1 LELTLLSPRE
11 TGQNP
16 IGGLFMTIRKLLLT
30 LSIILSCGL
39 IVGGIVS
46 AQEAPKA
53 PDAAKSPKAPKAE
66 WTFDDNAFDFDF
78 DFDFDTDVWA
88 PQADRNFTLFFQG
101 GTFLGVHAE
110 DVSKENMASY
120 GMREVRGVGVTEVVK
135 DSPAEKAG
143 LRKGDVIVGFNG
155 EAVTS
160 TRKLNRLV
168 NESSPDQN
176 VRLTIARGGSEQEVS
191 ATLTKRDAFNKVW
204 NEKTRDE
211 MRQKIEKMRKDMP
224 AKIRSGDGTWTI
236 NMGSYR
242 RIGIG
247 TQTLT
252 KQLADYFG
260 VSEGILVTSVVE
272 NSAAAKAGLKAGD
285 VITAV
290 DGEKVDSP
298 GDITR
303 AINKKDDG
311 PITLTVV
318 RDRSSRSVTVTPEK
332 PPAGSGDIR
341 TIVVPRIEIPTIPA
355 ITVTTPR
362 IVVPSTPDINITV
375 PRQPVRIARPRV
387 VII

>member
-1 LELTLLSPRE
+1 
-11 TGQNP
+11 
-16 IGGLFMTIRKLLLT
+16 MTIRKLLLT
-30 LSIILSCGL
+30 LSITLICGL
-39 IVGGIVS
+39 IIGGIVS

-53 PDAAKSPKAPKAE
+53 PQAPKSPKAPKAE
-66 WTFDDNAFDFDF
+66 WTFDDDAFDFDF
-78 DFDFDTDVWA
+78 DFDFDSDMWA

-191 ATLTKRDAFNKVW
+191 ATLGKRDAFNKVW
-204 NEKTRDE
+204 NEKTRQE
-211 MRQKIEKMRKDMP
+211 MREKIEKMRKDMP
-224 AKIRSGDGTWTI
+224 KIKSGDGTWTI
-236 NMGSYR
+236 NVGGYR
-242 RIGIG
+242 RLGISS
-247 TQTLT
+247 QTLT

-290 DGEKVDSP
+290 DGEKVDSA

-303 AINKKDDG
+303 AISKKEDG
-311 PITLTVV
+311 PVTLTVV

-332 PPAGSGDIR
+332 LPAGSGDIR
-341 TIVVPRIEIPTIPA
+341 TITIPRIEIPTIPA
-355 ITVTTPR
+355 ITVTTPQ
-362 IVVPSTPDINITV
+362 IVIPSTPDINITV
-375 PRQPVRIARPRV
+375 PRQPARIVRSRV

>member
-1 LELTLLSPRE
+1 
-11 TGQNP
+11 
-16 IGGLFMTIRKLLLT
+16 MTIRKLLLT

-39 IVGGIVS
+39 IIGGIVS

-53 PDAAKSPKAPKAE
+53 PEAAKAPRAE
-66 WTFDDNAFDFDF
+66 WSFDDDAFDFDV
-78 DFDFDTDVWA
+78 DFDFDSDMWA

-120 GMREVRGVGVTEVVK
+120 GMREVRGVGVTEIVK

-168 NESSPDQN
+168 SESSPDQN

-191 ATLTKRDAFNKVW
+191 ATLGKRDAFNKVW
-204 NEKTRDE
+204 NEKARTE
-211 MRQKIEKMRKDMP
+211 MREKIEKMRKDMP
-224 AKIRSGDGTWTI
+224 AKIKSGDGTWTI
-236 NMGSYR
+236 NMGGSYR
-242 RIGIG
+242 RIGIA
-247 TQTLT
+247 TQTLG

-260 VSEGILVTSVVE
+260 VSDGILVTAVTE
-272 NSAAAKAGLKAGD
+272 NSPAARAGIKAGD

-298 GDITR
+298 GDISR
-303 AINKKDDG
+303 AINKKEDG
-311 PITLTVV
+311 PVTLTVV

-332 PPAGSGDIR
+332 PPAGSGADIR
-341 TIVVPRIEIPTIPA
+341 TITIPRIEIPTIPA

-375 PRQPVRIARPRV
+375 PRQPVRIVRPRI

>member
-1 LELTLLSPRE
+1 LELTLPTPRE

-16 IGGLFMTIRKLLLT
+16 IGGLFMTIRNLLLT

-53 PDAAKSPKAPKAE
+53 PPAAKSPKAPKAE
-66 WTFDDNAFDFDF
+66 WTFDDDAFDFDF
-78 DFDFDTDVWA
+78 DFDLGSDMWA
-88 PQADRNFTLFFQG
+88 PQADRNFTMFFQG

-120 GMREVRGVGVTEVVK
+120 GMREVRGVGITEVVK

-176 VRLTIARGGSEQEVS
+176 VRLTIERGGSQQEVS
-191 ATLTKRDAFNKVW
+191 ATLTKRDAFNRVW
-204 NEKTRDE
+204 NEKTRQE
-211 MRQKIEKMRKDMP
+211 MREKMEKMRKDFP
-224 AKIRSGDGTWTI
+224 KIKSGDGTFTI
-236 NMGSYR
+236 NMGGANR
-242 RIGIG
+242 RIGIS

-285 VITAV
+285 VITAI
-290 DGEKVDSP
+290 DGEKVDSA
-298 GDITR
+298 GDISR
-303 AINKKDDG
+303 AISKKEDG
-311 PITLTVV
+311 PVTLTVV
-318 RDRSSRSVTVTPEK
+318 RDRSSRSITVTPEK
-332 PPAGSGDIR
+332 LSGDIR

-355 ITVTTPR
+355 ITVTTPQ

-375 PRQPVRIARPRV
+375 PRTPRIARQRV

>member
-1 LELTLLSPRE
+1 
-11 TGQNP
+11 
-16 IGGLFMTIRKLLLT
+16 MTIRKLLLT

-39 IVGGIVS
+39 IIGGIVS
-46 AQEAPKA
+46 AQEKPKAPEAPKA
-53 PDAAKSPKAPKAE
+53 PKEPTTAWA
-66 WTFDDNAFDFDF
+66 FDDDAFDFDF
-78 DFDFDTDVWA
+78 DFDINPQVWA

-204 NEKTRDE
+204 NEKARTE
-211 MRQKIEKMRKDMP
+211 MREKIEKMRKDMP
-224 AKIRSGDGTWTI
+224 KIKSGDGTWII
-236 NMGSYR
+236 NTGSYR
-242 RIGIG
+242 RLGISS
-247 TQTLT
+247 QTLT

-285 VITAV
+285 VITAI
-290 DGEKVDSP
+290 DGEKVDSA
-298 GDITR
+298 GDISR
-303 AINKKDDG
+303 AINKKEDG
-311 PITLTVV
+311 PVTLTVV
-318 RDRSSRSVTVTPEK
+318 RDRSSRSITVTPEK
-332 PPAGSGDIR
+332 PPAGSGADLR
-341 TIVVPRIEIPTIPA
+341 TITIPRIEIPTIPA

-362 IVVPSTPDINITV
+362 IVIPSTPDINITV
-375 PRQPVRIARPRV
+375 PRTPRIARSRV

>member
-1 LELTLLSPRE
+1 LELALHPPRE

-30 LSIILSCGL
+30 LSITLSCGL
-39 IVGGIVS
+39 IIGGIVS
-46 AQEAPKA
+46 AQEAPKT
-53 PDAAKSPKAPKAE
+53 PEAAKSPKAPKAE
-66 WTFDDNAFDFDF
+66 WTFDDNAFDF

-168 NESSPDQN
+168 NESSPDQD
-176 VRLTIARGGSEQEVS
+176 VRLTIARGGAEQEVS
-191 ATLTKRDAFNKVW
+191 ATLTKRDNFNKVW
-204 NEKTRDE
+204 NEKAREE
-211 MRQKIEKMRKDMP
+211 MRQKIEKMRKDLP
-224 AKIRSGDGTWTI
+224 AKIKTGDGTWTI

-242 RIGIG
+242 RLGIG

-260 VSEGILVTSVVE
+260 VSDGILVTSVAE
-272 NSAAAKAGLKAGD
+272 NSAASKAGLKAGD

-311 PITLTVV
+311 SVTLTVV

-332 PPAGSGDIR
+332 LPAGSGDIR

>member
-1 LELTLLSPRE
+1 
-11 TGQNP
+11 
-16 IGGLFMTIRKLLLT
+16 MTIRKLLLT

-39 IVGGIVS
+39 IIGGIVV

-53 PDAAKSPKAPKAE
+53 PEAAKSPKAPKAPKAE
-66 WTFDDNAFDFDF
+66 WTFDDDAFDFDF
-78 DFDFDTDVWA
+78 DFDVPEVWA
-88 PQADRNFTLFFQG
+88 PQGDRNFTLFFQG

-168 NESSPDQN
+168 NESAPDQN
-176 VRLTIARGGSEQEVS
+176 VHLTIARGGSEQQVS
-191 ATLTKRDAFNKVW
+191 ATLGKRDDFNRVW
-204 NEKTRDE
+204 NEKTREE
-211 MRQKIEKMRKDMP
+211 MRQKIEKMKKDMP
-224 AKIRSGDGTWTI
+224 ARMKSESGTWTI
-236 NMGSYR
+236 TTSSYR
-242 RIGIG
+242 RIGIS

-303 AINKKDDG
+303 AINKKEDG
-311 PITLTVV
+311 PVTLTVV
-318 RDRSSRSVTVTPEK
+318 RDRSSRSVVLTPEK
-332 PPAGSGDIR
+332 LPAGSGDIR
-341 TIVVPRIEIPTIPA
+341 TITIPRIEIPTIPA
-355 ITVTTPR
+355 ITVTTPQTQVVTPQ

-375 PRQPVRIARPRV
+375 PARPVRIVRPRT

>member
-1 LELTLLSPRE
+1 
-11 TGQNP
+11 
-16 IGGLFMTIRKLLLT
+16 
-30 LSIILSCGL
+30 
-39 IVGGIVS
+39 
-46 AQEAPKA
+46 
-53 PDAAKSPKAPKAE
+53 
-66 WTFDDNAFDFDF
+66 
-78 DFDFDTDVWA
+78 
-88 PQADRNFTLFFQG
+88 
-101 GTFLGVHAE
+101 
-110 DVSKENMASY
+110 
-120 GMREVRGVGVTEVVK
+120 MREVRGVGVTEVVK

-168 NESSPDQN
+168 NESAPDQN
-176 VRLTIARGGSEQEVS
+176 VRLRIARGGSEQEVS
-191 ATLTKRDAFNKVW
+191 ATLGKRDDFNRVW
-204 NEKTRDE
+204 NEKTRTE
-211 MRQKIEKMRKDMP
+211 MREKMEKMRKDMP
-224 AKIRSGDGTWTI
+224 AKIKSENGTWTI
-236 NMGSYR
+236 NMGGYR
-242 RIGIG
+242 RLGIS

-303 AINKKDDG
+303 AISKKEDG
-311 PITLTVV
+311 PVTLTIV
-318 RDRSSRSVTVTPEK
+318 RDRSSRSITVTPEK
-332 PPAGSGDIR
+332 PPAGSGADLR
-341 TIVVPRIEIPTIPA
+341 TIVIPRIEIPTIPA
-355 ITVTTPR
+355 ITVTTPQTQVVTPQ

-375 PRQPVRIARPRV
+375 PRQPVRIVRPRV

>member
-1 LELTLLSPRE
+1 
-11 TGQNP
+11 
-16 IGGLFMTIRKLLLT
+16 MTIRKLLLT

-39 IVGGIVS
+39 IIGGIVS

-53 PDAAKSPKAPKAE
+53 PEAAKSPKAPKAE
-66 WTFDDNAFDFDF
+66 WAFDDAFDFDF
-78 DFDFDTDVWA
+78 DFDPDVWA

-110 DVSKENMASY
+110 DVTKENMASY
-120 GMREVRGVGVTEVVK
+120 GLREVRGVGVTEIVK

-191 ATLTKRDAFNKVW
+191 ATLTKRDAFSKVW
-204 NEKTRDE
+204 NENAREE
-211 MRQKIEKMRKDMP
+211 MRQKIEKMRKDLP
-224 AKIRSGDGTWTI
+224 AKIKSGDGTWTI

-242 RIGIG
+242 RIGIS

-298 GDITR
+298 GDVTR
-303 AINKKDDG
+303 AINKKQDG
-311 PITLTVV
+311 PVTLTVV

-341 TIVVPRIEIPTIPA
+341 TITLPRIEIPTIPA

-362 IVVPSTPDINITV
+362 IVVPTTPDINITV
-375 PRQPVRIARPRV
+375 PRQPVRIGRPRV

>member
-1 LELTLLSPRE
+1 
-11 TGQNP
+11 
-16 IGGLFMTIRKLLLT
+16 MTIRKLLLI
-30 LSIILSCGL
+30 LSIVLSCGL
-39 IVGGIVS
+39 IIGGIVR

-53 PDAAKSPKAPKAE
+53 PEAAKSPKAPQAPKAE
-66 WTFDDNAFDFDF
+66 WTFDDGAFDFDF
-78 DFDFDTDVWA
+78 DFDVDPDVWA

-191 ATLTKRDAFNKVW
+191 ATLGKRDAFNKVW

-224 AKIRSGDGTWTI
+224 AKIKSGDGTFTI

-242 RIGIG
+242 RIGIS

-298 GDITR
+298 GDVTR
-303 AINKKDDG
+303 AINKKEDG
-311 PITLTVV
+311 PVTLTVV

-332 PPAGSGDIR
+332 PPAGSGADIR
-341 TIVVPRIEIPTIPA
+341 TITIPRIEIPTIPA
-355 ITVTTPR
+355 ITVTTPQ
-362 IVVPSTPDINITV
+362 IVVPTMPDINITV
-375 PRQPVRIARPRV
+375 PRQPVRIVRPRV

>member
-1 LELTLLSPRE
+1 
-11 TGQNP
+11 
-16 IGGLFMTIRKLLLT
+16 MTIRKLLLT

-39 IVGGIVS
+39 IIGGIVS

-66 WTFDDNAFDFDF
+66 WAFDDNAFDFDF
-78 DFDFDTDVWA
+78 DFDLDSDMWA

-120 GMREVRGVGVTEVVK
+120 GMREVRGVGVAEVVK

-191 ATLTKRDAFNKVW
+191 ATLTKRDAFTKVW
-204 NEKTRDE
+204 NEKAREE
-211 MRQKIEKMRKDMP
+211 MRQKIEKMKKDMP
-224 AKIRSGDGTWTI
+224 AKIKSGDGTWTI

-242 RIGIG
+242 RLGIS

-272 NSAAAKAGLKAGD
+272 NSGAAKAGLKAGD

-303 AINKKDDG
+303 AINKKEDG
-311 PITLTVV
+311 TVTLTVV

-341 TIVVPRIEIPTIPA
+341 TITIPRIEIPTIPA

-375 PRQPVRIARPRV
+375 PRQPVRIVRPRV

>member
-1 LELTLLSPRE
+1 
-11 TGQNP
+11 
-16 IGGLFMTIRKLLLT
+16 MTIRKLLLT
-30 LSIILSCGL
+30 LSIMLSCGL
-39 IVGGIVS
+39 IIGGIVV

-53 PDAAKSPKAPKAE
+53 PEAAKSPKAPKAD
-66 WTFDDNAFDFDF
+66 WTFDDDAFDFDF
-78 DFDFDTDVWA
+78 DFDVAPDVWA
-88 PQADRNFTLFFQG
+88 PQGDRSFTFFFQG

-191 ATLTKRDAFNKVW
+191 ATLGKRDDFNRVW
-204 NEKTRDE
+204 NEKTREE
-211 MRQKIEKMRKDMP
+211 MRQKIDKMKKDMP
-224 AKIRSGDGTWTI
+224 AKIKSENGTWTI

-242 RIGIG
+242 RMGIS

-252 KQLADYFG
+252 KQLGDYFG

-303 AINKKDDG
+303 AINKKEDG
-311 PITLTVV
+311 PVTLTVV
-318 RDRSSRSVTVTPEK
+318 RDRSSRSVIVTPEK

-341 TIVVPRIEIPTIPA
+341 TITIPRIEMPTIPA
-355 ITVTTPR
+355 ITVTTPQ
-362 IVVPSTPDINITV
+362 IVVPSTPDVNITV
-375 PRQPVRIARPRV
+375 PRQPVRIVRSRT

>member
-1 LELTLLSPRE
+1 
-11 TGQNP
+11 
-16 IGGLFMTIRKLLLT
+16 MTIRKLLLT

-39 IVGGIVS
+39 IIGGIVS
-46 AQEAPKA
+46 AQEKPKASEAPK
-53 PDAAKSPKAPKAE
+53 SPTAPKAE

-78 DFDFDTDVWA
+78 DFDLGSDMWA
-88 PQADRNFTLFFQG
+88 PQADRNFTMFFQG

-120 GMREVRGVGVTEVVK
+120 GMREVRGVGVTEIVK

-191 ATLTKRDAFNKVW
+191 ATLGKRDDFNKVW
-204 NEKTRDE
+204 NEKREE

-224 AKIRSGDGTWTI
+224 AKIKSGDGTWTI
-236 NMGSYR
+236 NVGSYR
-242 RIGIG
+242 RIGIS

-272 NSAAAKAGLKAGD
+272 GSAAAKAGLKAGD
-285 VITAV
+285 VITTV

-303 AINKKDDG
+303 AINKKEDG
-311 PITLTVV
+311 SVTLTVV

-332 PPAGSGDIR
+332 LPAGTGDIR

-362 IVVPSTPDINITV
+362 IVVPSTPDVNITV
-375 PRQPVRIARPRV
+375 PRQPVRIVRPRV

>member
-1 LELTLLSPRE
+1 LELTLPAPRE
-11 TGQNP
+11 TRQNP

-39 IVGGIVS
+39 IIGGIVS

-53 PDAAKSPKAPKAE
+53 PQAPKSSKAPKAE
-66 WTFDDNAFDFDF
+66 WTFDDDAFDFDF
-78 DFDFDTDVWA
+78 DFDIDPEVWA

-176 VRLTIARGGSEQEVS
+176 VRLTIERGGSQQEVS
-191 ATLTKRDAFNKVW
+191 ATLTKRDAFNRVW
-204 NEKTRDE
+204 NEKARTE
-211 MRQKIEKMRKDMP
+211 MREKIEKMRKDMP
-224 AKIRSGDGTWTI
+224 AKIKNGDGTWII
-236 NMGSYR
+236 NTGSYR
-242 RIGIG
+242 RLGIS
-247 TQTLT
+247 TQSLT

-290 DGEKVDSP
+290 DGEKVDSA
-298 GDITR
+298 GDISR
-303 AINKKDDG
+303 AINKKEDG
-311 PITLTVV
+311 PVTLTVV
-318 RDRSSRSVTVTPEK
+318 RDRSSRTITVTPEK
-332 PPAGSGDIR
+332 PPAGMGDIR
-341 TIVVPRIEIPTIPA
+341 TIVIPKIEIPTIPA
-355 ITVTTPR
+355 ITVTTPQ

-375 PRQPVRIARPRV
+375 PRAPRILRSRV